1 MVYIFEAYSR
11 QKMAK
16 SFHRYG
22 LPTTSKLKRAT
33 RLCVEADARSVDKKE
48 ILPLL
53 QCLSLM
59 AHLFVKSWFVRV
71 KVVVRKVV
79 IASFKLP

>member
-1 MVYIFEAYSR
+1 VYIFEAYSR

-33 RLCVEADARSVDKKE
+33 WPCVEADARSVDKKRNPPSASMLE
-48 ILPLL
+48 SHGP
-53 QCLSLM
+53 
-59 AHLFVKSWFVRV
+59 FVRQIL
-71 KVVVRKVV
+71 VRACK
-79 IASFKLP
+79 SRSS